1 MLLLE
6 VLVGLGCYVYL
17 YLKDY
22 MSFFD
27 LALSSLIV
35 LNALICPYTN
45 SQLLKIYP
53 NIINVDLPKPRHVVI
68 LLVWMIFNV
77 IFVGF
82 VISFSIEYFYENNLV
97 LKLVGLYSDFYLSL
111 TVFMTIIQN
120 MIFYGCA
127 TQKFMDNCNG
137 QRLLF
142 CNEICILFIA
152 YYYR

>member
-1 MLLLE
+1 MLLE

-17 YLKDY
+17 CLVDY

-53 NIINVDLPKPRHVVI
+53 NIISVGLSKPRHVAI
-68 LLVWMIFNV
+68 LFVWMIFNGT
-77 IFVGF
+77 FAGF
-82 VISFSIEYFYENNLV
+82 MIYFSIEYFYENNLL
-97 LKLVGLYSDFYLSL
+97 LKLAGLYSEFYLSL
-111 TVFMTIIQN
+111 TVLMTIIQN

-127 TQKFMDNCNG
+127 TQKFMDYYTDL
-137 QRLLF
+137 RLLF
-142 CNEICILFIA
+142 CVENCV
-152 YYYR
+152 